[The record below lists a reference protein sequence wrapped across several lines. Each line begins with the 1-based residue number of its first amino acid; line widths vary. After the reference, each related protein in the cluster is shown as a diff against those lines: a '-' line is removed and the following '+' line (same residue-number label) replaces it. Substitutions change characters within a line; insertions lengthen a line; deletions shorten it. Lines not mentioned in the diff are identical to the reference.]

1 MLTASDWI
9 ERIIGLRRWSQQG
22 VRAPHKPLLLL
33 YMIGRLAQT
42 GSRQVSFEEAE
53 PELADLLE
61 RYGPPVTKATPEY
74 PFHHLQNDEGL
85 WEVSTSDGS
94 DWPGSVRGKLRQVG
108 MGALTVE
115 FATALADPATRAAV
129 VGVLLE
135 EFADS
140 YRTDLLEDVG
150 LTEGSLALTVMSQT
164 IRRRDPQFRDN
175 VLVAYERRCAFC
187 GFDGRLAD
195 RTIGLDAAH
204 IRWHANDGPDEVSNG
219 LALCSI
225 HHKLLDLGVV
235 GLTADRTI
243 TVSRRFTGTGE
254 SAERLVL
261 GLTGA
266 PVLGPQSGSDPVN
279 EEHIEWHQSQ
289 VFHGPARLAG

>member
-1 MLTASDWI
+1 
-9 ERIIGLRRWSQQG
+9 
-22 VRAPHKPLLLL
+22 
-33 YMIGRLAQT
+33 
-42 GSRQVSFEEAE
+42 
-53 PELADLLE
+53 
-61 RYGPPVTKATPEY
+61 
-74 PFHHLQNDEGL
+74 
-85 WEVSTSDGS
+85 
-94 DWPGSVRGKLRQVG
+94 
-108 MGALTVE
+108 
-115 FATALADPATRAAV
+115 
-129 VGVLLE
+129 
-135 EFADS
+135 

-150 LTEGSLALTVMSQT
+150 LTEGSLALTVASRA

-204 IRWHANDGPDEVSNG
+204 IRWHAYDGPDEVSNG

-243 TVSRRFTGTGE
+243 TVSQRFTGTGE
-254 SAERLVL
+254 SADRLVL
-261 GLTGA
+261 RLAGA
-266 PVLGPQSGSDPVN
+266 PVLGPQPGADPVDDD
-279 EEHIEWHQSQ
+279 HIEWHQSQ